1 MLVDD
6 LILYAEL
13 LIYLSGSFL
22 YGFVARQL
30 LRDPGLMRRNQAL
43 RALAICVTGWYA
55 GCLIDVVV
63 TILVPGRSWLGT
75 FLDVARGMAWLAI
88 FPFLAHAAWRFLAV
102 ETSAARPPSVLW
114 LAPGYLMLGLFLPA
128 SFDYWHSGSVQL
140 QETAGELFVPVVV
153 HATLSAAIA
162 GCLLVSL
169 LRRSRDPGVVQFL
182 RWMFVAVALVLA
194 ATAMGLVCL
203 RPWAQGVRI
212 AELWRTSAQA
222 VGLGPGMALLYFV
235 RHYSLLRLT
244 LPLRTLRHFFA
255 TVALVVVVMLA
266 GLAVRAE
273 GSEIFRRL
281 IAWGVLTALV
291 GGTVYSAVVATAA
304 RRWPAVRRLIEPSV
318 PAWELEDLAARI
330 RSLEADEHELREIT
344 TVELSR
350 WLGTGV
356 RFLPPPA
363 EGDPPASRTLWEFF
377 AEADQRGC
385 DRVDAPPALAEV
397 LATEELYAA
406 FPLRVDGRLAGV
418 LVVAAGIAGG
428 GVREGE
434 KETIQLVLRQLSGV
448 LELRRQVEARIAAER
463 RLAEQERLSTLG
475 LVAAS
480 LAHEI
485 KNPLTSM
492 KALAQTVHEELA
504 AAGAES
510 EQVEDLGVIVEQIDR
525 LQEVT
530 REILGFARPR
540 EGEESDLAALVG
552 SALYVLRP
560 EARRL
565 GTAIAAATVEPV
577 GLVPGSPATW
587 QAVVFNLILNA
598 VDHAP
603 AGSEVVVRLVRDAAG
618 TVVFETENAG
628 PAIAEEIA
636 GRLFEPFVSGG
647 GTGLGLAIAAQRVR
661 SLGGRIDCV
670 NEPGRIRFRVELG
683 GEEVR
688 S

>member
-1 MLVDD
+1 MLADD

-13 LIYLSGSFL
+13 LIYLSGTFL

-30 LRDPGLMRRNQAL
+30 LRDPVLMRRNQAL

-55 GCLIDVVV
+55 GCLIDSVL
-63 TILVPGRSWLGT
+63 TILVPGGPWLGT
-75 FLDVARGMAWLAI
+75 FLDVARGMAWLAV
-88 FPFLAHAAWRFLAV
+88 FPFLAHAAWRFLVA
-102 ETSAARPPSVLW
+102 ETDARERPSVLW
-114 LAPGYLMLGLFLPA
+114 LAPGYLFLGLFLPA
-128 SFDYWHSGSVQL
+128 SFDYWQSGSVRL
-140 QETAGELFVPVVV
+140 QETAGELFVPVVA

-162 GCLLVSL
+162 GGLLVRL
-169 LRRSRDPGVVQFL
+169 LRRSRDPGLVEFL
-182 RWMFVAVALVLA
+182 RWMLAAVALVLA

-203 RPWAQGVRI
+203 RPAAESGRL

-222 VGLGPGMALLYFV
+222 VGLGPGLVLLYFV
-235 RHYSLLRLT
+235 QYYGLLRLT
-244 LPLRTLRHFFA
+244 LPLRTVRHFLA

-273 GSEIFRRL
+273 GSALFQRL
-281 IAWGVLTALV
+281 IAWGMLTALV
-291 GGTVYSAVVATAA
+291 GGTAYSAAAAMAA
-304 RRWPAVRRLIEPSV
+304 RRWTAVRRLIEPSV
-318 PAWELEDLAARI
+318 PAWELEDLARRI
-330 RSLEADEHELREIT
+330 RTLEADEHELREIT
-344 TVELSR
+344 VAELSR

-356 RFLPPPA
+356 RFLPSPAGDVPPA
-363 EGDPPASRTLWEFF
+363 IRTLWEFF
-377 AEADQRGC
+377 ADPGERGC
-385 DRVDAPPALAEV
+385 DRVDAPPALARV

-406 FPLRVDGRLAGV
+406 FPLRVATELVGV
-418 LVVAAGIAGG
+418 LVVAAGIG

-434 KETIQLVLRQLSGV
+434 KETIQLVLRQLAGA

-463 RLAEQERLSTLG
+463 RLAEQERLGTLG

-504 AAGAES
+504 ATAGRS

-540 EGEESDLAALVG
+540 AGDESELAALVT
-552 SALYVLRP
+552 SALYILRP

-565 GTAIAAATVEPV
+565 GTTIAAAAVEQV
-577 GLVPGSPATW
+577 GLVAGSPATW
-587 QAVVFNLILNA
+587 QAVIFNLILNA
-598 VDHAP
+598 VEHAP
-603 AGSEVVVRLVRDAAG
+603 AGSEVVVRLDRDAAG

-636 GRLFEPFVSGG
+636 GRLFAPFVSDG
-647 GTGLGLAIAAQRVR
+647 GTGLGLAIAARRVR
-661 SLGGRIDCV
+661 SLGGGIECI
-670 NEPGRIRFRVELG
+670 NEPGRIRFRVELS
-683 GEEVR
+683 GEEGR

>member
-13 LIYLSGSFL
+13 LIYLSGTFL
-22 YGFVARQL
+22 YGFVAGQL
-30 LRDPGLMRRNQAL
+30 LRDPVLMRRNRAL

-55 GCLIDVVV
+55 GCLIDAVL
-63 TILVPGRSWLGT
+63 TILIPGGPWLGT
-75 FLDVARGMAWLAI
+75 FLDVARGMAWLAV
-88 FPFLAHAAWRFLAV
+88 FPFLAHASWHFLAAEV
-102 ETSAARPPSVLW
+102 SARDRPSALW

-128 SFDYWHSGSVQL
+128 SFDYWQSGSVRL
-140 QETAGELFVPVVV
+140 QATAGELLVPVVV
-153 HATLSAAIA
+153 HATLAAAIA
-162 GCLLVSL
+162 GGLLVRL
-169 LRRSRDPGVVQFL
+169 LRQSRDPGLVQFL
-182 RWMFVAVALVLA
+182 RWMLAAVALVLA

-203 RPWAQGVRI
+203 RPI
-212 AELWRTSAQA
+212 AESGRMAILWRTSAQA
-222 VGLGPGMALLYFV
+222 VGLGPGLVLLYFV
-235 RHYSLLRLT
+235 QHYSLLRLT
-244 LPLRTLRHFFA
+244 LPLRTVRHFLA

-281 IAWGVLTALV
+281 IAWGMLTALV
-291 GGTVYSAVVATAA
+291 GGTAYSAVATMAA
-304 RRWPAVRRLIEPSV
+304 RRWTAVRRLIEPSV
-318 PAWELEDLAARI
+318 PAWELEELAGRM
-330 RSLEADEHELREIT
+330 RSLEADEHEVRAIT
-344 TVELSR
+344 VTELSR

-363 EGDPPASRTLWEFF
+363 DGEPTATRTLWELF
-377 AEADQRGC
+377 ADPDQRGC

-406 FPLRVDGRLAGV
+406 FPLWVGTALVGV
-418 LVVAAGIAGG
+418 LVVEAGIG

-434 KETIQLVLRQLSGV
+434 KETIQLVLRQLAGV

-463 RLAEQERLSTLG
+463 RLAEQERLGTLG

-504 AAGAES
+504 ATAGES

-540 EGEESDLAALVG
+540 EGDESDLAALVTR
-552 SALYVLRP
+552 ALYILRP
-560 EARRL
+560 EARRRS
-565 GTAIAAATVEPV
+565 ATIVATEVEQV
-577 GLVPGSPATW
+577 DVVPGSPATW
-587 QAVVFNLILNA
+587 QAVLFNLILNA
-598 VDHAP
+598 VEHAP
-603 AGSEVVVRLVRDAAG
+603 AGSEVVVRLGRDAMG
-618 TVVFETENAG
+618 TVIFETENAG

-636 GRLFEPFVSGG
+636 ERLFAPFVSGG

-661 SLGGRIDCV
+661 ALGGRIECV

-683 GEEVR
+683 DEEGR

>member
-1 MLVDD
+1 MLIDD

-13 LIYLSGSFL
+13 LIYLSGTFL

-30 LRDPGLMRRNQAL
+30 LRDPVLMRRNQAL

-55 GCLIDVVV
+55 GCLIDVVL
-63 TILVPGRSWLGT
+63 TILAPGGPWLGT
-75 FLDVARGMAWLAI
+75 FLDVGRGMAWLAV

-102 ETSAARPPSVLW
+102 ETSVAKRPSVLW

-128 SFDYWHSGSVQL
+128 SFDYWRSGSVRL
-140 QETAGELFVPVVV
+140 QDTAGELFVPVVV
-153 HATLSAAIA
+153 HATASATIA
-162 GCLLVSL
+162 GWLLVSL
-169 LRRSRDPGVVQFL
+169 LRRSRDPGLVQFL
-182 RWMFVAVALVLA
+182 RWMLAAVALVLA

-203 RPWAQGVRI
+203 RPSTESGRI

-222 VGLGPGMALLYFV
+222 VGLGPGLVLLYFV
-235 RHYSLLRLT
+235 QHYSLLRLT
-244 LPLRTLRHFFA
+244 LPLRTVRHFLA

-273 GSEIFRRL
+273 GSELFRRL

-291 GGTVYSAVVATAA
+291 GGTAYSAVLAMAA
-304 RRWPAVRRLIEPSV
+304 RRWTAVRRLIEPSV
-318 PAWELEDLAARI
+318 PTWELEDLAGRI
-330 RSLEADEHELREIT
+330 RTLEADERELREIT
-344 TVELSR
+344 VAELSR

-356 RFLPPPA
+356 RFLPSPAGGEPPA
-363 EGDPPASRTLWEFF
+363 IRTLWEFF
-377 AEADQRGC
+377 ADPGQRGC
-385 DRVDAPPALAEV
+385 DRVDAPPALAGV

-406 FPLRVDGRLAGV
+406 FPLRVGSELVGV
-418 LVVAAGIAGG
+418 LVVEAGIAGG

-434 KETIQLVLRQLSGV
+434 KETIQLVLRQLAGV

-463 RLAEQERLSTLG
+463 RLAEQERLGTLG

-504 AAGAES
+504 ATGPES

-530 REILGFARPR
+530 REILGFARPS
-540 EGEESDLAALVG
+540 EGDESDLAALVT

-565 GTAIAAATVEPV
+565 GTTIAATTVAQV

-598 VDHAP
+598 VEHAP
-603 AGSEVVVRLVRDAAG
+603 AGSEVVARLVRDPAG

-636 GRLFEPFVSGG
+636 GRLFEPFVSDG

-661 SLGGRIDCV
+661 SLGGRIECV

-683 GEEVR
+683 GEEG
-688 S
+688 